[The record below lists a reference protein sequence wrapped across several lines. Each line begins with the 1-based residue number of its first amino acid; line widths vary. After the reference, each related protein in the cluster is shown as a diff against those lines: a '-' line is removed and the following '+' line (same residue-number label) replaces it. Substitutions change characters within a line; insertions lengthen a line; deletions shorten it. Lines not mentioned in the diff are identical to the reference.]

1 MYSFTMPTNRIAGF
15 MTGLGA
21 APTSPIRKPIVPVIP
36 IAPNLPGTKAGETLP
51 GAGAFTPDM
60 YTTQAAAIEREWSRV
75 IAMQLF
81 RPEDKVERYN
91 TVWNMANALRSKL
104 DIRHPAFQQMTNLQQ
119 RINETL
125 RVLGM
130 TTKSVVVKPP
140 VPSLPPPGVK
150 PLTAKVPTYAEWFRS
165 EQLMNKSRFMGMSES
180 QIMALYKRLY
190 PTGAIVI
197 GGPVIGTKPITSEE
211 PGLPPGS
218 IEIPGSGGYKSW
230 RAPNGDIYDQVACFT
245 TPCYPM
251 KRTGFAPAVK
261 PTVTPVVVIPPPIPG
276 QPPPSD
282 ATLPVVTETTPITAG
297 FDFGKLLKPPM
308 LYFVIGAAAF
318 LLLGKK

>member
-1 MYSFTMPTNRIAGF
+1 M
-15 MTGLGA
+15 A
-21 APTSPIRKPIVPVIP
+21 AVIP

-51 GAGAFTPDM
+51 GAGAFTPDQF
-60 YTTQAAAIEREWSRV
+60 TTQAAAIEREWSRV

-81 RPEDKVERYN
+81 RPEDKIERYN

-130 TTKSVVVKPP
+130 TTKSVVQPP

-150 PLTAKVPTYAEWFRS
+150 PLPVKVPTYAEWFRS
-165 EQLMNKSRFMGMSES
+165 EISANKSRFMGMSES

-190 PTGAIVI
+190 PSGVIIVA
-197 GGPVIGTKPITSEE
+197 GPVIGTKPLPDETAA
-211 PGLPPGS
+211 PGVPAGS
-218 IEIPGSGGYKSW
+218 ILVGKQANGLRYW
-230 RAPNGDIYDQVACFT
+230 RAPNGDMYDEVSGVAGFFVVKRQVF
-245 TPCYPM
+245 
-251 KRTGFAPAVK
+251 KPAI
-261 PTVTPVVVIPPPIPG
+261 PPGQVTPVVVIPPPVPG
-276 QPPPSD
+276 LPPPDSGI
-282 ATLPVVTETTPITAG
+282 TPLVETTTPITAG

-318 LLLGKK
+318 LLMGKK

>member
-1 MYSFTMPTNRIAGF
+1 M
-15 MTGLGA
+15 A
-21 APTSPIRKPIVPVIP
+21 AVIP

-51 GAGAFTPDM
+51 GAGAFTPDQ

-150 PLTAKVPTYAEWFRS
+150 PLIIT
-165 EQLMNKSRFMGMSES
+165 
-180 QIMALYKRLY
+180 
-190 PTGAIVI
+190 
-197 GGPVIGTKPITSEE
+197 GPVIGTKPLPDETAA
-211 PGLPPGS
+211 PGVPAGS
-218 IEIPGSGGYKSW
+218 ILVGKQANGLRYW
-230 RAPNGDIYDQVACFT
+230 RAPNGDMYDEVSGAAGNF
-245 TPCYPM
+245 
-251 KRTGFAPAVK
+251 FAVK
-261 PTVTPVVVIPPPIPG
+261 RQVFKPAISPGGVTPVVVVSPPVPGLPPPDSGVSPLV
-276 QPPPSD
+276 D
-282 ATLPVVTETTPITAG
+282 TTTPITAG